1 VLVSEY
7 VPVAVNCWVVPFA
20 IDGLTGVT
28 AIDTSV
34 AAVTVN
40 VSGGLVTP
48 LNAAV
53 ICDVPTAAPIAM
65 PAEVI
70 VATEVVPDTH
80 VACVVK
86 FCVLVSEY
94 VPVAVNCSV
103 VPFAID
109 GLAGVTAIDTSVAA
123 VTVNVSA
130 GLVTPL
136 NAAVIC
142 DVPTATPLARP
153 AELIVATAVAADTH
167 VACVVRFCVLVS
179 EYVPVAVNCSLVPL
193 AIDGPTGVTAI
204 DTSVA
209 AATVNVS
216 GGLVRPPNA
225 AVICDVPTPMPVAK
239 PAELIVATPVV
250 PDTHVACVVKF
261 CVLLSVYVPVAVN
274 CSVVPFAI
282 DGLAGVTA
290 IDTSVAAVTVNV
302 SGGLVTPLN
311 AAVICDVPTPAP
323 VATPAEVIVATVVV
337 PDTHVACAVRF
348 CVLVSV

>member
-1 VLVSEY
+1 
-7 VPVAVNCWVVPFA
+7 
-20 IDGLTGVT
+20 
-28 AIDTSV
+28 
-34 AAVTVN
+34 
-40 VSGGLVTP
+40 
-48 LNAAV
+48 
-53 ICDVPTAAPIAM
+53 
-65 PAEVI
+65 VI
-70 VATEVVPDTH
+70 VATVVVPDTH

-123 VTVNVSA
+123 VTVNVSG

-142 DVPTATPLARP
+142 DVPTPAPVATP
-153 AELIVATAVAADTH
+153 AEVIVATVVVA
-167 VACVVRFCVLVS
+167 
-179 EYVPVAVNCSLVPL
+179 
-193 AIDGPTGVTAI
+193 
-204 DTSVA
+204 
-209 AATVNVS
+209 
-216 GGLVRPPNA
+216 
-225 AVICDVPTPMPVAK
+225 
-239 PAELIVATPVV
+239 
-250 PDTHVACVVKF
+250 DTHVACVVKF

-348 CVLVSV
+348 CVLLSV